1 MTSRRSPQLLQ
12 LHTLSKESIESYF
25 CSRVSTFYGEGNLSG
40 GGAEFIEMPGQ
51 LSARMS
57 PKVVEESPPLTAGI
71 SKART
76 WQYLTLLSGQCWK
89 DAG

>member
-1 MTSRRSPQLLQ
+1 MTSRRSPRLLQ
-12 LHTLSKESIESYF
+12 IHTLNKESIESYF

-40 GGAEFIEMPGQ
+40 GAEFIERPGQ
-51 LSARMS
+51 LSARIS
-57 PKVVEESPPLTAGI
+57 PKIVEESPPLTAGI

-76 WQYLTLLSGQCWK
+76 WQYFTLLFDQCWK